1 MMPAPT
7 ARRTRKSRGTRSVA
21 EKHLI
26 RRRQP
31 SLKRVADASELKAL
45 QCLRTVFGSARTHDA
60 EVRREAG
67 ISGSQLWALSEI
79 AEQAGITVNG
89 LASRMALHQTTASS
103 LVNSLVEQKF
113 IRRVRDASDRRI
125 IHLHPSAEG
134 KRLLLRVPG
143 PHAGLLVDALR
154 RLDPH
159 QMERLHESL
168 TALVSALRQ
177 TPAEAAGAPLM
188 GE

>member
-1 MMPAPT
+1 MVT
-7 ARRTRKSRGTRSVA
+7 ARQARKSRQTPGVVRKSAV
-21 EKHLI
+21 

-31 SLKRVADASELKAL
+31 SVIPAGDGSELKAL
-45 QCLRTVFGSARTHDA
+45 QSLRTVFGSARIHDA
-60 EVRREAG
+60 EVRRAAG

-79 AEQAGITVNG
+79 TAQSGITVNG
-89 LASRMALHQTTASS
+89 LANRMALHQTTASS
-103 LVNSLVEQKF
+103 LVNSLVEDRL
-113 IRRVRDASDRRI
+113 IRRVRDALDRRI

-154 RLDPH
+154 RLDPQ
-159 QMERLHESL
+159 QMERLCASL
-168 TALVSALRQ
+168 ASLVSALRQ

>member
-1 MMPAPT
+1 MPVVT
-7 ARRTRKSRGTRSVA
+7 VRRTRKSKQTSGFTRKA
-21 EKHLI
+21 PI

-31 SLKRVADASELKAL
+31 SVRQAGERSELKAL
-45 QCLRTVFGSARTHDA
+45 QSLRTIFGSARTHDA
-60 EVRREAG
+60 EVRRAAG

-79 AEQAGITVNG
+79 AAEAGITVNG
-89 LASRMALHQTTASS
+89 LANRMALHQTTASS
-103 LVNSLVEQKF
+103 LVNSLVEHKF
-113 IRRVRDASDRRI
+113 IRRARDPLDRRI

-159 QMERLHESL
+159 QMERLRESL
-168 TALVSALRQ
+168 AALVSALRQ